1 MIFTLLNRVLT
12 LFLLAG
18 ATLVLLFVVFS
29 GSVDSFPFTNFYWLE
44 ARTNGISD
52 HDISR
57 WTFWGICV
65 PDSYDSDK
73 NGQCDSLGP
82 DYPLSPYDNF
92 GNSTS
97 LPIDFSDNRDTYFY
111 LSRFAF
117 PMILIA
123 LVFSGVSFIC
133 AVFQSCWASMK
144 QVMTFFVC
152 LGLLFCAAGV
162 ACETAVAVLA
172 RNAFKDAG
180 FESKL
185 GATMLGMSWAAVA
198 CLIIVFFLCCCSTMH
213 KAYKTHKAHINSN
226 DPNIALETQP
236 PMPPMSQ
243 MNQIQEDPLQQQQQ
257 RGTFGSEGGIRFFK
271 VKRNN
276 KGNDEESI

>member
-1 MIFTLLNRVLT
+1 MIYQLINRILT

-18 ATLVLLFVVFS
+18 TTLVLLFVVFS
-29 GSVDSFPFTNFYWLE
+29 GSVNSFPFTNFYWLQ
-44 ARTNGISD
+44 ARTNGLSD
-52 HDISR
+52 NDISR
-57 WTFWGICV
+57 WTFWGICT

-73 NGQCDSLGP
+73 NGNCDSLGP

-92 GNSTS
+92 GNSTA
-97 LPIDFSDNRDTYFY
+97 LPVDFANNRDTYFY

-133 AVFQSCWASMK
+133 AIFQSCWASMK
-144 QVMTFFVC
+144 QVMIFFLC
-152 LGLLFCAAGV
+152 LGLLFCAAGIS
-162 ACETAVAVLA
+162 CETAVTVLA

-180 FESKL
+180 YDAKL
-185 GATMLGMSWAAVA
+185 GATMLGISWAAVA
-198 CLIIVFFLCCCSTMH
+198 SLLIVFFLSCCSTMY
-213 KAYKTHKAHINSN
+213 KAYKTHKSQVNPY
-226 DPNIALETQP
+226 DPNIALESQP
-236 PMPPMSQ
+236 PLPQMSQ
-243 MNQIQEDPLQQQQQ
+243 LNQIQEDPLQHQQ